1 MTTQSRI
8 SRRGFLKLSCLT
20 AAAAGS
26 AVCGVTLAAPALP
39 PIELQSITN
48 EGVNMKKRVL
58 VTYATYAGSTIDV
71 AVAISEK
78 LTAQGLSVDVKPV
91 NENPQ
96 IDNYRA
102 VLIGSAVQHANWL
115 PEAVDFVTAQ
125 QDALNRLPVA
135 LFCVHIQNQ
144 GDDDSSRQNRRS
156 YLNQVRPLLNPV
168 AEGFFAGKFDRR
180 GAALLLPG
188 WLAPLVPPLDFRNWV
203 KIRAWA
209 DKISPLL
216 LQS

>member
-1 MTTQSRI
+1 MTPKIRI

-58 VTYATYAGSTIDV
+58 VTYATYADSTIDV

-96 IDNYRA
+96 IDNYQA

-125 QDALNRLPVA
+125 QDASTDYRWRCSAFTSRTRGMMIPAGRIADPILTRSA
-135 LFCVHIQNQ
+135 LCSIQ
-144 GDDDSSRQNRRS
+144 
-156 YLNQVRPLLNPV
+156 
-168 AEGFFAGKFDRR
+168 
-180 GAALLLPG
+180 
-188 WLAPLVPPLDFRNWV
+188 
-203 KIRAWA
+203 
-209 DKISPLL
+209 
-216 LQS
+216 